1 MSALAAT
8 VPPAL
13 VYAYGLLRA
22 PARRRSWAAPAWFAG
37 LAVLAAATSPVMERA
52 ADRDLSMHMVQHELL
67 GLVAAPLLAAGAPVR
82 LALAAS
88 GRATRLRLAR
98 LLHARAVRALTH
110 PAVGAAAFAGV
121 LLAVHVPAVYDL
133 TLRSGAV
140 HAGVH
145 ATLLWSALLLWMGL
159 LGADPLPRRAS
170 ATATIASLVA
180 AMGAM
185 AALGATLAAQE
196 HVLYTPYARPGA
208 DALSDQRVAGGIM
221 SVGGMAVV
229 VPLLLALAWRALV
242 AEERRATVREG
253 RGLPAEGSR

>member
-1 MSALAAT
+1 VSAVVAT
-8 VPPAL
+8 APLAL
-13 VYAYGLLRA
+13 VYAFGLGRA

-37 LAVLAAATSPVMERA
+37 LVVLAVATSPALERA
-52 ADRDLSMHMVQHELL
+52 ADRQLSMHMVQHELL

-88 GRATRLRLAR
+88 GHATRLRLAR
-98 LLHARAVRALTH
+98 LLHARVVVALTH
-110 PAVGAAAFAGV
+110 PAAGAVAFAGV

-140 HAGVH
+140 HAGIH
-145 ATLLWSALLLWMGL
+145 AALLWSALLLWIGL
-159 LGADPLPRRAS
+159 LGADPLPRRVS
-170 ATATIASLVA
+170 ITATIAALVV

-185 AALGATLAAQE
+185 AALGATLAAEQ
-196 HVLYTPYARPGA
+196 HVVYAPYARPGT
-208 DALSDQRVAGGIM
+208 DALADQRVAGGLM

-242 AEERRATVREG
+242 AEERRAAVRER
-253 RGLPAEGSR
+253 RGLPAEGAR

>member
-1 MSALAAT
+1 VSALAAT

-13 VYAYGLLRA
+13 LYAYGLLRA
-22 PARRRSWAAPAWFAG
+22 PARRRTWAAPAWFAG
-37 LAVLAAATSPVMERA
+37 LAVLAVATAPFMERA
-52 ADRDLSMHMVQHELL
+52 ADRELSMHMVQHELL

-98 LLHARAVRALTH
+98 ILHARPMAVLTH
-110 PAVGAAAFAGV
+110 PAVGAPLFAGA

-145 ATLLWSALLLWMGL
+145 AALLWSALLLWMGL
-159 LGADPLPRRAS
+159 LGADPLPRRVS
-170 ATATIASLVA
+170 ATATIAALVG

-185 AALGATLAAQE
+185 AALGATLAAEE
-196 HVLYTPYARPGA
+196 HVVYAPYARPGT
-208 DALSDQRVAGGIM
+208 DALADQHLAGGLM
-221 SVGGMAVV
+221 SVGGMVVV

-242 AEERRATVREG
+242 AEERRATVREA
-253 RGLPAEGSR
+253 RGLPAEGAR

>member
-1 MSALAAT
+1 VST
-8 VPPAL
+8 VVAIVPL
-13 VYAYGLLRA
+13 MLLYVYGLVRA
-22 PARRRSWAAPAWFAG
+22 PARRRGWAAPAWFAG
-37 LAVLAAATSPVMERA
+37 LAVLAVATSPALERA
-52 ADRDLSMHMVQHELL
+52 ADRELSMHMLQHELL

-88 GRATRLRLAR
+88 GRATRLRFAR
-98 LLHARAVRALTH
+98 LLHARPVIALTH
-110 PAVGAAAFAGV
+110 PAVGAPLFAGV

-145 ATLLWSALLLWMGL
+145 AALLWSALLLWMGL
-159 LGADPLPRRAS
+159 LGADPLPRRVS
-170 ATATIASLVA
+170 ATATIVSLVV

-185 AALGATLAAQE
+185 AVLGATLAAQE
-196 HVLYTPYARPGA
+196 HVLYTPYARPGV
-208 DALSDQRVAGGIM
+208 DALADQRIAGGLM

-242 AEERRATVREG
+242 AEERRATVREA
-253 RGLPAEGSR
+253 RGLPAEGAR